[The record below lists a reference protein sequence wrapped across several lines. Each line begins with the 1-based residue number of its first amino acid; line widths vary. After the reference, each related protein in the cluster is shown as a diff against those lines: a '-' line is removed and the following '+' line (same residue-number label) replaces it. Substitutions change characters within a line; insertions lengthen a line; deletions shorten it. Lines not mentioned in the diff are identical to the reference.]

1 MFQSTIKP
9 YNELSKDQFFDILKL
24 RIEIFVVEQCCYYQ
38 ELDDE
43 DKKAFHV
50 STYNDGIIVA
60 VGRIIPNLNNKEVK
74 IGRIAVKMEYR
85 KKGVASSL
93 MNDIMNFITKN
104 FPEFS
109 ILLSAQTYLI
119 EFYQSY
125 GFKVEG
131 DNYLEDGIEHINM
144 VIK

>member
-9 YNELSKDQFFDILKL
+9 YNELSKDQFFDIIKL

-50 STYNDGIIVA
+50 SIYNDGIIVA
-60 VGRIIPNLNNKEVK
+60 VGRIIPNLNNREVK
-74 IGRIAVKMEYR
+74 IGRIAVKMNQR
-85 KKGVASSL
+85 KKGLASS
-93 MNDIMNFITKN
+93 MMKDILNFISKN
-104 FPEFS
+104 YGDFS
-109 ILLSAQTYLI
+109 VLLSAQTYLI

-125 GFKVEG
+125 GFNEI

-144 VIK
+144 ELK

>member
-9 YNELSKDQFFDILKL
+9 YNDLSKDQFFDILKL

-38 ELDDE
+38 ELDHE
-43 DKKAFHV
+43 DKEAFHV
-50 STYNDGIIVA
+50 SIYNDGIIVA
-60 VGRIIPNLNNKEVK
+60 VGRIIPDHINKEIK

-85 KKGVASSL
+85 KKGIATSL
-93 MNDIMNFITKN
+93 MNDIMNFIAKN
-104 FPEFS
+104 FPDLS
-109 ILLSAQTYLI
+109 ILLSAQTYLV

-144 VIK
+144 ALK

>member
-1 MFQSTIKP
+1 MNYQKII
-9 YNELSKDQFFDILKL
+9 FDVIKL

-60 VGRIIPNLNNKEVK
+60 VGKIIPNLNNKEVR
-74 IGRIAVKMEYR
+74 IGRIAVKMDYR
-85 KKGVASSL
+85 KKGC
-93 MNDIMNFITKN
+93 IRCERYYEFYTKN

-109 ILLSAQTYLI
+109 ILLSAQTYLV

-125 GFKVEG
+125 GFKVKE
-131 DNYLEDGIEHINM
+131 II
-144 VIK
+144 I

>member
-1 MFQSTIKP
+1 M
-9 YNELSKDQFFDILKL
+9 D
-24 RIEIFVVEQCCYYQ
+24 
-38 ELDDE
+38 
-43 DKKAFHV
+43 
-50 STYNDGIIVA
+50 
-60 VGRIIPNLNNKEVK
+60 
-74 IGRIAVKMEYR
+74 YR

>member
-9 YNELSKDQFFDILKL
+9 YNELSKDQFFDIIKL

-60 VGRIIPNLNNKEVK
+60 VGRIIPNLNNREVK
-74 IGRIAVKMEYR
+74 IGRIAVKMNQR
-85 KKGVASSL
+85 KKGLASS
-93 MNDIMNFITKN
+93 MMKDILNFISKKYGD
-104 FPEFS
+104 FS
-109 ILLSAQTYLI
+109 VLLSAQTYLI
-119 EFYQSY
+119 KFYQSY
-125 GFKVEG
+125 GFTEIG
-131 DNYLEDGIEHINM
+131 DTYLEDGIEHINM
-144 VIK
+144 ELK